1 MRQEFSFHEVET
13 SAHLAQELP
22 AIAAIEV
29 MRPAPKAWGI
39 TRPHRHRRF
48 TIDEDVRPFGACA
61 LAGAAALGPLH
72 GSSREAREQ

>member
-1 MRQEFSFHEVET
+1 MRQELSFHEVET

-39 TRPHRHRRF
+39 TRPHRHSRF
-48 TIDEDVRPFGACA
+48 TIDEDVPRGARA
-61 LAGAAALGPLH
+61 LAVAALGPLH